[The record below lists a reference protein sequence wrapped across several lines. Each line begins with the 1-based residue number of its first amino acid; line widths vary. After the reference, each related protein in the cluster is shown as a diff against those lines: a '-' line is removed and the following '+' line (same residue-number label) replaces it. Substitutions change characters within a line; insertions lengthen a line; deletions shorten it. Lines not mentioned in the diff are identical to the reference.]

1 MCKCFLS
8 FLPLTGRTKKKIVY
22 AELYARYSLSNQ
34 NSPFNH
40 KKDLMHN
47 AGHLIIHMPEIHPDF
62 FDISMFNY
70 FQLLMKKVMKIKKA
84 LLQPI
89 NTIK

>member
-1 MCKCFLS
+1 
-8 FLPLTGRTKKKIVY
+8 
-22 AELYARYSLSNQ
+22 
-34 NSPFNH
+34 
-40 KKDLMHN
+40 MHN